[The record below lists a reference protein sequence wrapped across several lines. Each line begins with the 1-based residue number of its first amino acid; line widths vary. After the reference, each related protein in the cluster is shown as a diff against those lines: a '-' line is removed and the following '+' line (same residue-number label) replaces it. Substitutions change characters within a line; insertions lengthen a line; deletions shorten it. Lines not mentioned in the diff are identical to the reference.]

1 MAIQDITLVVKTK
14 VDQLNKLEKSIDTV
28 EKKIGKVS
36 KKVIVLDTSKAVRN
50 VEKLNDSLEKASKFV
65 RRFSKEAKGFTGVR
79 AISNELGMMNQ
90 QLAQARKAL
99 NDTSKAIA
107 DEKERLGKL
116 SDTQKQNIRT
126 TQQQNAALS
135 ILAITYKKL
144 RIENDAFVAAQTR
157 AFQKQGGGEN
167 SITGGDTF
175 GSIKKRIDAFKKWPE
190 TLDASA
196 RALQEV
202 NYLLNLAVKDSEAFN
217 LLAKTK
223 IELEL
228 KESKILEAITGEKKE
243 QTDENKKQVDSLE
256 QQNKAADKLAKKL
269 KQRSQDF
276 KDIGSQIKNI
286 FSGFGLGTQWGSSAA
301 LFGGGML
308 SSGIGS
314 LMGGIGLGGTG
325 IAKSFSGL
333 GKTTNILASVDAI
346 GKLAIGAQGLALAA
360 DQAARSVFSVGKAL
374 TNFVTKGFIS
384 KWESS
389 YFQKFLRSGMQDLD
403 ITRAS
408 QKPQLS
414 NFDGQLQN
422 YLNDVQASLSGLDTP
437 MRRQAPKTGP
447 SRFASID
454 ARASGLSW
462 FEMLFPGNIKE
473 IFTGMSMMGGSPF
486 AAAQDMGVDAQKW
499 DQYNKDLAND
509 RKFTDL
515 VNQEIKLKREILN
528 LEKARANAIKKITNA
543 HKTEAEKQQEMLQRF
558 DASMKATKTRVQAAS
573 PGSMIGGRQMPSP
586 YGLGRGDMVP
596 TATEKAIRR
605 QNEQRMKQARISGKI
620 LGNDIKLLDNHGK
633 IIDKQAQSAKISE
646 KLFSTSQRRNRSL
659 RARLKLM
666 GKQMG
671 MSSNTKD
678 LESMMLGAGFPLLFG
693 GGVGSIGGS
702 IAGSGLASMFG
713 VSGFG
718 AQIFGSAIGQ
728 MLETAVVK
736 ASELG
741 KALSTLSM
749 DGLQESGIRFTAELE
764 NQVNLLRKAGEI
776 EQARA
781 LINQQVQSQIGAS
794 SDSLEDVNGAVNIL
808 KAAWDDV
815 VGAAGAFLGI
825 VSAPLLVALGAILK
839 IVAMIF
845 AWTNKGFSQA
855 RKLLT
860 ALTGIVPGL
869 NEAVKGF
876 TDRFNPALQESIL
889 KAKELGDEMR
899 RNAAL
904 LRFEGEVRAGLPIGN
919 TFEDQRERARGNN
932 LIALTKFDQ
941 KTETERRQKRK
952 ESFFFDEGAFNEQK
966 VAERGLVVLSLSKEL
981 DKINLK
987 ETKLLESLDRQVEN
1001 LNVQNKITEKINAAK
1016 KTGDKSLVIRLQ
1028 GESELVAIQQKLR
1041 EDLLAA
1047 NTIEEELLLVKKA
1060 IADQDKIRLKTAGTL
1075 IAKSKELSSEEQ
1087 KLKAV
1092 YASIGTSIRDGLVE
1106 SINAAIDGTKTLGEV
1121 ASNVFR
1127 RISNALMT
1135 YGIDM
1140 ALMGLTGGTEG
1151 FFGQALG
1158 YGKRAAGGPVTG
1170 GRPYVVGE
1178 KGPELFV
1185 PGSSGNIVPNHE
1197 MGGSN
1202 IVVNVDAS
1210 GSEVEGN
1217 EGQAAELGRMLG
1229 AAIQAELIREKRP
1242 GGLLA
1247 GTR

>member
-1 MAIQDITLVVKTK
+1 VAIQDITLVVKTK

-50 VEKLNDSLEKASKFV
+50 VEKLNDSLEKASRFV
-65 RRFSKEAKGFTGVR
+65 KRFSQEAKGFTGVR

-90 QLAQARKAL
+90 QLAQARKAF
-99 NDTSKAIA
+99 NDTSAAMKAY
-107 DEKERLGKL
+107 KEANGKL
-116 SDTQKQNIRT
+116 EQADKNRIRT

-144 RIENDAFVAAQTR
+144 RIENDAFVAASAR
-157 AFQKQGGGEN
+157 AFSQKKGGDGL
-167 SITGGDTF
+167 TGGDTF
-175 GSIKKRIDAFKKWPE
+175 GSIQKRVKVLKEWPK

-202 NYLLNLAVKDSEAFN
+202 NFLLNLAVKDSKAFN

-228 KESKILEAITGEKKE
+228 KEKKILEAITPEKKK
-243 QTDENKKQVDSLE
+243 QTEEEKKQVDFLQRHVNE
-256 QQNKAADKLAKKL
+256 LDDLKK
-269 KQRSQDF
+269 KYGEIRN
-276 KDIGSQIKNI
+276 IGSQIKNI
-286 FSGFGLGTQWGSSAA
+286 FSGLGLGTQFGSSAA
-301 LFGGGML
+301 LFGGGMI
-308 SSGIGS
+308 SSGIGG
-314 LMGGIGLGGTG
+314 LLGGIGLGGTPA
-325 IAKSFSGL
+325 AKAFSGL

-346 GKLAIGAQGLALAA
+346 GKLAVGAQGLAVAA

-408 QKPQLS
+408 QRPQLS

-509 RKFTDL
+509 QKFTDL
-515 VNQEIKLKREILN
+515 VNQEIKLKRQILN
-528 LEKARANAIKKITNA
+528 LEKARANAVKKLTDV
-543 HKTEAEKQQEMLQRF
+543 HKTEAQKQQEMIQKF

-633 IIDKQAQSAKISE
+633 IVDKQAQSAKIS
-646 KLFSTSQRRNRSL
+646 KNLFSTSQRRNRSL

-666 GKQMG
+666 GKSMG

-693 GGVGSIGGS
+693 GGVGSVGGS

-728 MLETAVVK
+728 QLETLVK
-736 ASELG
+736 RAGDLGRATQEMNFDKLEEQGIVISGEMKHQVELLKEMG
-741 KALSTLSM
+741 KT
-749 DGLQESGIRFTAELE
+749 
-764 NQVNLLRKAGEI
+764 
-776 EQARA
+776 EQARL
-781 LINQQVQSQIGAS
+781 LISRQVQQSTGAS
-794 SDSLEDVNGAVNIL
+794 GDVTKDISRSLTIL
-808 KAAWDDV
+808 
-815 VGAAGAFLGI
+815 
-825 VSAPLLVALGAILK
+825 
-839 IVAMIF
+839 
-845 AWTNKGFSQA
+845 N
-855 RKLLT
+855 
-860 ALTGIVPGL
+860 
-869 NEAVKGF
+869 KGF
-876 TDRFNPALQESIL
+876 TDLVNSAGTSLGSFLVPFNVALGGLLKALSIPFVGINTLVTGFRSLIQDMPVVDKWFDKLDKKLQDMGLAANKIARAFDIKGDRLMTTTSLQGQKKIGQEAKSFAGQRFNLGIDEKIL
-889 KAKELGDEMR
+889 RQTTRGQMEDEL
-899 RNAAL
+899 
-904 LRFEGEVRAGLPIGN
+904 
-919 TFEDQRERARGNN
+919 
-932 LIALTKFDQ
+932 
-941 KTETERRQKRK
+941 RK
-952 ESFFFDEGAFNEQK
+952 EGVLNYTGTNKNKIATMNRIQQYYKQVFDSGQLQIDNKRTVLDEDEGIQLGKMEREVKFLERQNELKQK
-966 VAERGLVVLSLSKEL
+966 ILAA
-981 DKINLK
+981 DKINDDQLSTRLTF
-987 ETKLLESLDRQVEN
+987 ESQALEIRNKL
-1001 LNVQNKITEKINAAK
+1001 
-1016 KTGDKSLVIRLQ
+1016 G
-1028 GESELVAIQQKLR
+1028 
-1041 EDLLAA
+1041 EDLRTNLD
-1047 NTIEEELLLVKKA
+1047 TEQQVLLVKKA
-1060 IADQDKIRLKTAGTL
+1060 IADIDALR
-1075 IAKSKELSSEEQ
+1075 IATSQQLTKEEQ
-1087 KLKAV
+1087 RVLEVKKQ
-1092 YASIGTSIRDGLVE
+1092 IGFAIKDGIVDGL
-1106 SINAAIDGTKTLGEV
+1106 NQAIDGTKTLGEV
-1121 ASNVFR
+1121 ASSVFR
-1127 RISNALMT
+1127 KISNALLN
-1135 YGIDM
+1135 YGVES
-1140 ALMGLTGGTEG
+1140 ALIGMTGGKGG
-1151 FFGQALG
+1151 FFSNVFG
-1158 YGKRAAGGPVTG
+1158 RASGGPVTG
-1170 GRPYVVGE
+1170 GSPYIVGE

-1185 PGSSGNIVPNHE
+1185 PGSSGNIVPNHA
-1197 MGGSN
+1197 MGGAN
-1202 IVVNVDAS
+1202 VVVNVDAS
-1210 GSEVEGN
+1210 GSSVEGDA
-1217 EGQAAELGRMLG
+1217 GQAEQLGSML
-1229 AAIQAELIREKRP
+1229 AAAVQSEIANQQRP

-1247 GTR
+1247 RR

>member
-144 RIENDAFVAAQTR
+144 RIENDAFVAAQAR

-346 GKLAIGAQGLALAA
+346 GKLAVGAQGLALAA

-374 TNFVTKGFIS
+374 TNFIVKGPLA
-384 KWESS
+384 KLESS
-389 YFQKFLRSGMQDLD
+389 FFNKFLGSGMQNLD

-408 QKPQLS
+408 QRPQLS
-414 NFDGQLQN
+414 TFDGQLQN
-422 YLNDVQASLSGLDTP
+422 YLNDVQASLSGLNTP
-437 MRRQAPKTGP
+437 MTRRAPQAFKSSFTPRATTLGP
-447 SRFASID
+447 LSMLFGGDVFGGMARMSGASSD
-454 ARASGLSW
+454 EARATTLS
-462 FEMLFPGNIKE
+462 
-473 IFTGMSMMGGSPF
+473 
-486 AAAQDMGVDAQKW
+486 AQKW
-499 DQYNKDLAND
+499 DQYAKDLAND
-509 RKFTDL
+509 RKFAEL
-515 VNQEIKLKREILN
+515 VKQEIKLKREILN

-543 HKTEAEKQQEMLQRF
+543 HKTEAEKQQEMIQKF
-558 DASMKATKTRVQAAS
+558 DASMKATKTRVQSAS

-825 VSAPLLVALGAILK
+825 VSAPLLVALGGILK
-839 IVAMIF
+839 VVAMIF
-845 AWTNKGFSQA
+845 AHTNRGLSDA
-855 RKLLT
+855 RDLLT
-860 ALTGIVPGL
+860 MIGSRVPGL
-869 NEAVKGF
+869 NEAIKNWVDK
-876 TDRFNPALQESIL
+876 FNPALQEAKL

-899 RNAAL
+899 KNAAL
-904 LRFEGEVRAGLPIGN
+904 LRFEGQVRAGLPIGN

-932 LIALTKFDQ
+932 LISLAKFDQ
-941 KTETERRQKRK
+941 ATETERRQKRK

-966 VAERGLVVLSLSKEL
+966 VAERGLLVQSLSKEL

-1140 ALMGLTGGTEG
+1140 ALMGLTGGTSG

-1185 PGSSGNIVPNHE
+1185 PNSHGNIVPNHE
-1197 MGGSN
+1197 MGGAN

-1229 AAIQAELIREKRP
+1229 AAIQAVLIREKRP